1 MRCEMKL
8 TVATVQL
15 LVQSA
20 PLPCVCGHVRHSPK
34 GRLELLMP
42 LGVATACEDTARQA
56 LREAALQVSP
66 CTHTRAVHPY
76 RRTYLWLLAH
86 ALGEQSPWCYACG
99 AWRAA
104 HSALSAHPLPCHA
117 SGAFA
122 AHWPA
127 ARSGATPSPQT
138 HNATDTDTGAGTV
151 QATAMACAFI
161 AG

>member
-42 LGVATACEDTARQA
+42 LSVATACEDTARRA

-76 RRTYLWLLAH
+76 LWLLAH
-86 ALGEQSPWCYACG
+86 THTHSGNSPRG
-99 AWRAA
+99 AM
-104 HSALSAHPLPCHA
+104 
-117 SGAFA
+117 
-122 AHWPA
+122 PA
-127 ARSGATPSPQT
+127 VHGVRPTQR
-138 HNATDTDTGAGTV
+138 
-151 QATAMACAFI
+151 
-161 AG
+161 